1 MNMAESQI
9 KGESESYFQAL
20 RKTPAYT
27 LGVNAVLFVA
37 GVAFIQSP
45 LMDMLVPQL

>member
-1 MNMAESQI
+1 MSGRVPTPKQESTFDQI
-9 KGESESYFQAL
+9 K
-20 RKTPAYT
+20 KMPAFT
-27 LGVNAVLFVA
+27 VAVNVGLFVA